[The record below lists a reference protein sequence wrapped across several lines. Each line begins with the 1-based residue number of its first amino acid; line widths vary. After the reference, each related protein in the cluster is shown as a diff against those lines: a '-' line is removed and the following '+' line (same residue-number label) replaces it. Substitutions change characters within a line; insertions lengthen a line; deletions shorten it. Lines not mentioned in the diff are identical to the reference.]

1 MKLRANS
8 LWGVFLLMLT
18 ASVLQSQSFNP
29 RLEALHSLQQQ
40 WDAQTKSEA
49 QPMQVKCGT
58 SLIAFA
64 QAHREDLSLSLKA
77 GLSQLIVR
85 PDHQKSRLSP
95 SGKFRVHYDTT
106 GINTPLLLSPDN
118 SQKLPNTTERYID
131 SVAAVFDYCWK
142 MEIDSLGFAAPPSD
156 GQQGGGAEYDVYVSE
171 LSGSLFGSTYWADE
185 DLIPGGATKRYSTY
199 IEIDNDFFGYRTSG
213 MKGLK
218 VTAAHEF
225 HHASQVGGYGMWD
238 TVPNFDF
245 YFYELS
251 AVWME
256 DMVFTDINDYYF
268 DVPTYFK
275 NFKDGQGISFPFTIY
290 GPSPYYG
297 YERSIWAHFLTKRF
311 GRDIMREVWEG
322 VKTQPVIQSTVQVLR
337 QHGSDMESEF
347 ALFSYWNF
355 FTGDRADI
363 AKYYPEG
370 NHYPRYIPNVST
382 TFNGLTSSISV
393 SAPPLSTQIYQ
404 FIVVGDTINAVVAN
418 VEADQTY
425 LTSQALRPLEVR
437 LSSGNLNAPYQ
448 KLSKGITANFSVGN
462 LKGWRVLYLESLSRS
477 NALSALEPSP
487 NPLRVSSASKLML
500 PVQGTTSVDAQIS
513 IFSSS
518 LDLMYSER
526 YPIVEAFGKKFI
538 YVPSQDL
545 KTRVSSGI
553 YFVVA
558 ECGDAEFKWK
568 VAIIQ

>member
-1 MKLRANS
+1 MKLRANA
-8 LWGVFLLMLT
+8 LWGVLLFMLT
-18 ASVLQSQSFNP
+18 ANVLHAQTSNP
-29 RLEALHSLQQQ
+29 RLETLHSIQQQ
-40 WDAQTKSEA
+40 MDAQAKSEV
-49 QPMQVKCGT
+49 QSLQVKCGT
-58 SLIAFA
+58 SLIALAYSHWQELPQSLRLGLA
-64 QAHREDLSLSLKA
+64 QAAL
-77 GLSQLIVR
+77 R
-85 PDHQKSRLSP
+85 PARQKSKLSP
-95 SGKFRVHYDTT
+95 SGKFRIHYDTT
-106 GINTPLLLSPDN
+106 GVNAPLLLSANN
-118 SQKLPNTTERYID
+118 SQRLPGTTERYID

-142 MEIDSLGFAAPPSD
+142 TEIDSLGFAAPPSD
-156 GQQGGGAEYDVYVSE
+156 GQQGGGPEYDVYVSE

-213 MKGLK
+213 MNGLK

-225 HHASQVGGYGMWD
+225 HHASQIGGYGIWD
-238 TVPNFDF
+238 TVPNSDF

-256 DMVFTDINDYYF
+256 DMVFTVINDYYF
-268 DVPTYFK
+268 DVPTYFR
-275 NFKDGQGISFPFTIY
+275 NFRDGQGIAFRFTIY

-311 GRDIMREVWEG
+311 GRDVMREVWEG
-322 VKTQPVIQSTVQVLR
+322 ARLNPLFNSMAQVLNR
-337 QHGSDMESEF
+337 HGSDLESEF

-355 FTGDRADI
+355 FTGDRADTI
-363 AKYYPEG
+363 KYYPESK
-370 NHYPRYIPNVST
+370 HYPRFAPNVFT
-382 TFNGLTSSISV
+382 TFNGLTSSIST
-393 SAPPLSTQIYQ
+393 SASPISTQMYQ
-404 FIVVGDTINAVVAN
+404 FAAAGDTINAIVAN
-418 VEADQTY
+418 VETDQAY
-425 LTSQALRPLEVR
+425 LTSSPLRPLEVK
-437 LSSGNLNAPYQ
+437 LSSGSLNPPYQ
-448 KLSKGITANFSVGN
+448 KLSKGLTANFSAGN
-462 LKGWRVLYLESLSRS
+462 LKNWRILYLESSSRS
-477 NALSALEPSP
+477 NAIASSEASP
-487 NPLRVSSASKLML
+487 NPLRVGSASKLIL
-500 PVQGTTSVDAQIS
+500 PVQETNSVDARIS

-526 YPIVEAFGKKFI
+526 YPVVEAFGKKFI